1 MLEFLSSFSGVLF
14 NTLTVIIG
22 STVGLFL
29 KKQIPEK
36 LTSSVMVAIGL
47 CTIAIG
53 IGGVIKGENQLVMII
68 SLVLGT
74 IVGALLDID
83 ARLSRLGDKFQ
94 KKREK
99 RGTDES
105 NGNFSQGFVTASL
118 LFCVGAMTIVGSM
131 NAGISGDNQMLY
143 TKSVLDLISSSML
156 AASLGI
162 GVMCAAGFVFVF
174 QGALVAMAMLLGSF
188 LNDFA
193 VNELICAGS
202 VMIIALGLNLTG
214 IAKIKVANLLPALI
228 FVPFICK
235 LFEIVAAF

>member
-1 MLEFLSSFSGVLF
+1 MIETLSAFSGVLV

-22 STVGLFL
+22 STVGLIL

-36 LTSSVMVAIGL
+36 LTNAVMTAIGL

-53 IGGVIKGENQLVMII
+53 VTGVIKGENQLVMII
-68 SLVLGT
+68 SLVFGT
-74 IVGALLDID
+74 IVGTLIDID
-83 ARLSRLGDKFQ
+83 GKLSRLGDKFQ
-94 KKREK
+94 NKRAK
-99 RGTDES
+99 
-105 NGNFSQGFVTASL
+105 NGNVHSDNATFSQGFVTASL

-156 AASLGI
+156 AASLGF
-162 GVMCAAGFVFVF
+162 GVFCASGFVLVF
-174 QGALVAMAMLLGSF
+174 QGALVALAMALGSF

-202 VMIIALGLNLTG
+202 VMITALGLNLIGVT
-214 IAKIKVANLLPALI
+214 KIKVANLLPGLI
-228 FVPFICK
+228 FVTFVCK
-235 LFEIVAAF
+235 IMELF

>member
-1 MLEFLSSFSGVLF
+1 MIEILSSFSGVLI

-22 STVGLFL
+22 SSVGLLL

-36 LTSSVMVAIGL
+36 LTGAVMTAIGL

-53 IGGVIKGENQLVMII
+53 VGGIIKGENQLVMII

-74 IVGALLDID
+74 VVGTLIDID
-83 ARLSRLGDKFQ
+83 GKLSKLGDKFQ
-94 KKREK
+94 NKSKKK
-99 RGTDES
+99 
-105 NGNFSQGFVTASL
+105 NGENTTFSEGFVTASL

-156 AASLGI
+156 AASLGF
-162 GVMCAAGFVFVF
+162 GVMVASLFVLGF
-174 QGALVAMAMLLGSF
+174 QGVLVALSMLLGSF
-188 LNDFA
+188 LSDFA

-202 VMIIALGLNLTG
+202 VMITALGLNLIGVT
-214 IAKIKVANLLPALI
+214 KIKVANLLPGLV
-228 FVPFICK
+228 FVPIVC
-235 LFEIVAAF
+235 LFFQ

>member
-1 MLEFLSSFSGVLF
+1 MIETLSAFSGVLV

-22 STVGLFL
+22 STVGLIL

-36 LTSSVMVAIGL
+36 LTNVVMTAIGL

-53 IGGVIKGENQLVMII
+53 VTGVIKGENQLVMII
-68 SLVLGT
+68 SLVFGT
-74 IVGALLDID
+74 IVGTLIDID
-83 ARLSRLGDKFQ
+83 GKLSRLGDKFQ
-94 KKREK
+94 NKRAK
-99 RGTDES
+99 
-105 NGNFSQGFVTASL
+105 NGNVHSDNATFSQGFVTASL

-156 AASLGI
+156 ATSLGF
-162 GVMCAAGFVFVF
+162 GVFCASGFVLVF
-174 QGALVAMAMLLGSF
+174 QGALVALAMALGSF

-202 VMIIALGLNLTG
+202 VMITALGLNLIGVT
-214 IAKIKVANLLPALI
+214 KIKVANLLPGLI
-228 FVPFICK
+228 FVPFVCK
-235 LFEIVAAF
+235 IMELF

>member
-1 MLEFLSSFSGVLF
+1 MIETLSAFSGVLV

-22 STVGLFL
+22 STVGLLL

-36 LTSSVMVAIGL
+36 LTNAVMTAIGL

-53 IGGVIKGENQLVMII
+53 VTGVIKGENQLVMII
-68 SLVLGT
+68 SLVFGA
-74 IVGALLDID
+74 IVGTLIDID
-83 ARLSRLGDKFQ
+83 GKLSRLGDKFQ
-94 KKREK
+94 NKRAK
-99 RGTDES
+99 
-105 NGNFSQGFVTASL
+105 NGNVNSDNATFSQGFVTASL

-156 AASLGI
+156 AASLGF
-162 GVMCAAGFVFVF
+162 GVFCASGFVLVF
-174 QGALVAMAMLLGSF
+174 QGALVALAMALGSF

-202 VMIIALGLNLTG
+202 VMITALGLNLIGVT
-214 IAKIKVANLLPALI
+214 KIKVANLLPGLV
-228 FVPFICK
+228 FVPFVCK
-235 LFEIVAAF
+235 IMELF

>member
-1 MLEFLSSFSGVLF
+1 MIETLSSFSGVLV

-22 STVGLFL
+22 SGIGLLL

-36 LTSSVMVAIGL
+36 LTGAVMTAIGL

-53 IGGVIKGENQLVMII
+53 VGGIIKGENQLVMII

-74 IVGALLDID
+74 VVGTLID
-83 ARLSRLGDKFQ
+83 VDGKLSKLGDKFQ
-94 KKREK
+94 NKRAKDGKEHSDNA
-99 RGTDES
+99 T
-105 NGNFSQGFVTASL
+105 FSQGFVTASL

-162 GVMCAAGFVFVF
+162 GVMCAAAFVLVF
-174 QGALVAMAMLLGSF
+174 QGALVGLSMLLGTF
-188 LNDFA
+188 LSDFA
-193 VNELICAGS
+193 IAELICAGS
-202 VMIIALGLNLTG
+202 VMITALGLNLIGVT
-214 IAKIKVANLLPALI
+214 KIKVANLLPGLI
-228 FVPFICK
+228 FVPFVCLI
-235 LFEIVAAF
+235 FQ

>member
-1 MLEFLSSFSGVLF
+1 MIETLSEFSGVLV

-22 STVGLFL
+22 SMVGLIL

-36 LTSSVMVAIGL
+36 LTNAVMTAIGL

-53 IGGVIKGENQLVMII
+53 VTGVIKGENQLVMII
-68 SLVLGT
+68 SLVFGT
-74 IVGALLDID
+74 IVGTLIDID
-83 ARLSRLGDKFQ
+83 GKLSRLGDKFQ
-94 KKREK
+94 NKRAK
-99 RGTDES
+99 
-105 NGNFSQGFVTASL
+105 NGNVHSDNATFSQGFVTASL

-156 AASLGI
+156 AASLGF
-162 GVMCAAGFVFVF
+162 GVFCASGFVLVF
-174 QGALVAMAMLLGSF
+174 QGALVALAMALGSF

-202 VMIIALGLNLTG
+202 VMIMALGLNLIGVT
-214 IAKIKVANLLPALI
+214 KIKVANLLPGLI
-228 FVPFICK
+228 FVPFVCK
-235 LFEIVAAF
+235 IMELF